1 MKQNGMLLIMDN
13 QIYFNLIEAL
23 GQAEESYY
31 LNYQHHL
38 CKICDALDKDDV
50 AYAEGLAVAIT
61 NEMNANNGL

>member
-1 MKQNGMLLIMDN
+1 MDK

-23 GQAEESYY
+23 GQAEQSYY

-38 CKICDALDKDDV
+38 CKICDAIEEGNIL
-50 AYAEGLAVAIT
+50 YAESLAVAIT